1 MDYSKFW
8 ILPGITMLALTAC
21 SDDKLAVK
29 TDAKS
34 HPLPLVATYAF
45 DTKAPIKTLAFVPN
59 DTAPW
64 LGRLILMTDAGHLI
78 STTIE
83 GDDFVSVSQ
92 KTYTDVFGLS
102 RSKSAGIVVAINETG
117 GLEAFIESDD
127 KGGFSAMTYSGAS
140 LHAKSFC
147 RFASPD
153 QGTLRIMD
161 TNGKVHNLSFTAKG
175 NVIEQKIDITSPDA
189 NCATNANFVYG
200 SNDSAYIVTN
210 INGSAHLNVDGEQP
224 GYTLNI
230 ADGLSIRGLD
240 KTSNII
246 ATRKNYGGAAF
257 KDGVVA
263 FIDSNEPRIVF
274 LSLDYLAS
282 KAAEAP

>member
-1 MDYSKFW
+1 M
-8 ILPGITMLALTAC
+8 
-21 SDDKLAVK
+21 
-29 TDAKS
+29 
-34 HPLPLVATYAF
+34 ATYAF

-64 LGRLILMTDAGHLI
+64 LGRLILVTDAGHLI

-83 GDDFVSVSQ
+83 GDDFVDVSQ
-92 KTYTDVFGLS
+92 ETYTDVFGLN
-102 RSKSAGIVVAINETG
+102 RTKAAGIVIAINEAG

-140 LHAKSFC
+140 LHAKHFC

-153 QGTLRIMD
+153 QGKLRLMD
-161 TNGKVHNLSFTAKG
+161 INDKVHSLSFIAKG
-175 NVIEQKIDITSPDA
+175 NVIEQKVDITGPDA
-189 NCATNANFVYG
+189 SCATNASFIYG
-200 SNDSAYIVTN
+200 SNDSAYILTN
-210 INGSAHLNVDGEQP
+210 VDGSAHLNVDGEQSR
-224 GYTLNI
+224 YTLSI
-230 ADGLSIRGLD
+230 ADGLSIRGTD